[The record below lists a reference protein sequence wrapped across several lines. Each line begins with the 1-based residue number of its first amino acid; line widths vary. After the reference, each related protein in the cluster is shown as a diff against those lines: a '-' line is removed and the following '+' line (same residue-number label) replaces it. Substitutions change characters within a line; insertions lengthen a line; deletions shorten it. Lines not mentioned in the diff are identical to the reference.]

1 VSTSITTLYIIR
13 HGQVA
18 KSRPH
23 SYNGQLDVPLS
34 ALGSKQMDCLAE
46 WAASSNVDAI
56 YCSDLRRAVAGA
68 EAVGRRCAVPVSV
81 TPLLREKHFGQW
93 EGLTYEEAEQ
103 LFPAEWRAWLADPSD
118 ARPPGGETYRELE
131 ARVLPCVRRVVFDH
145 VGRTVLILAHGGVN
159 RVILCCAL
167 GLSLRLAFR
176 IEQDYACVN
185 RIDCSA
191 GDRWRVRLMNSALP
205 GDPLLEA
212 AGGSQGE
219 PAGRVNGQGNQ
230 AGKTG

>member
-1 VSTSITTLYIIR
+1 VSTSVTTLYIIR
-13 HGQVA
+13 HGQVV
-18 KSRPH
+18 KSSPY

-34 ALGSKQMDCLAE
+34 TLGSKQMDCLAE

-56 YCSDLRRAVAGA
+56 YCSDLRRAVEGA

-93 EGLTYEEAEQ
+93 EGLTYKEAEQ
-103 LFPAEWRAWLADPSD
+103 RFPAEWRAWLADPSD
-118 ARPPGGETYRELE
+118 ARPPGGETYREVE
-131 ARVLPCVRRVVFDH
+131 ARVLPCVRRVVLDH

-159 RVILCCAL
+159 RVILCRAL
-167 GLSLRLAFR
+167 GLSLYRVFR

-191 GDRWRVRLMNSALP
+191 DDRWCVMLMNSALP
-205 GDPLLEA
+205 GDPLLGD
-212 AGGSQGE
+212 AGGSRGG
-219 PAGRVNGQGNQ
+219 PAGRAIEQGNQ